1 MSIRLKGKQ
10 YQADIMIKGTRFRK
24 SFPNSYDAEMWEDE
38 LRRRK
43 ALGLDIGELV
53 NEEPMITLE
62 EAMEKTYHKYWKNT
76 DSAYGNSQKMREI
89 NSFFPRDT
97 LLCDVTTSAIDDF
110 IDWLQEKGN
119 ADATINNKLNIISK
133 TFTWAKLRGIHKD
146 APHIERKKLKHGK
159 PRVFNDWEIGAIREI
174 LGREKPLIEGI
185 DNQIFLDFFDFSL
198 ESGMRSSEVQN
209 FNKATHMRQDPTL
222 GYVVDIEETK
232 NDLYRCN
239 PMTHK
244 MLDIATK
251 YSEDKPFD
259 LVTQKRRFKVWR
271 KVRELLQIDDPE
283 WIMYLTR
290 HTCATRL
297 VSSGVSIMVIQKYMG
312 HRKIETTLRYATTR
326 PEDLMTASLALN
338 NKSYQINERT
348 TSK

>member
-1 MSIRLKGKQ
+1 MSIRRKGRQ
-10 YQADIMIKGTRFRK
+10 YQADIMIKGVRFRK
-24 SFPNSYDAEMWEDE
+24 SFTAAKDAEVWEDE

-43 ALGLDIGELV
+43 SLGLDIAELV
-53 NEEPMITLE
+53 NEEPMITLD

-89 NSFFPRDT
+89 MTFFPRDI
-97 LLCDVTTSAIDDF
+97 LLSDVTTSALDDF

-133 TFTWAKLRGIHKD
+133 TFTWAKLRNIHKD

-159 PRVFNDWEIGAIREI
+159 PKVFNDSDIKDIRAI
-174 LGREKPLIEGI
+174 LGREKEIIQGI
-185 DNQIFLDFFDFSL
+185 PNQLFLDFFDFSL
-198 ESGMRSSEVQN
+198 ESGMRSAEVAN
-209 FNKATHMRQDPTL
+209 FNQKTDMRQDPTL
-222 GYVVDIEETK
+222 GYVIDIEETK

-239 PMTHK
+239 PMTDRMIK
-244 MLDIATK
+244 ILK
-251 YSEDKPFD
+251 RYSEDVPFKQ
-259 LVTQKRRFKVWR
+259 VTQKRRFKVWK
-271 KVRELLQIDDPE
+271 KVRELCDIDDPE

-297 VSSGVSIMVIQKYMG
+297 VSSGVNIMVIQKYMG

-326 PEDLMTASLALN
+326 PEDLMNASKALN
-338 NKSYQINERT
+338 NQEYKTAS
-348 TSK
+348 